1 MYTFYRFGG
10 RHDGAYY
17 GFSTGATGKV
27 KIVGEEYISLP
38 GDKATVI
45 DIKKQLAWI
54 KLQSV
59 NYLNYIGI
67 L

>member
-1 MYTFYRFGG
+1 MLNHLTFNLHTFYHSGG

-27 KIVGEEYISLP
+27 KIVGEDYIPLP

-45 DIKKQLAWI
+45 YLAE
-54 KLQSV
+54 
-59 NYLNYIGI
+59 N
-67 L
+67 

>member
-27 KIVGEEYISLP
+27 KIVGEDYISLP

-45 DIKKQLAWI
+45 
-54 KLQSV
+54 
-59 NYLNYIGI
+59 Y
-67 L
+67 